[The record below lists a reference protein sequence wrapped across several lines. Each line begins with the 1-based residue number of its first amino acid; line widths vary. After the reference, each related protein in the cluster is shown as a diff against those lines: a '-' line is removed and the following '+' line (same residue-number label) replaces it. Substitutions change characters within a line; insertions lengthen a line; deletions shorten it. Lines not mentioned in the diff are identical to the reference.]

1 VLVVVVTGIV
11 LHAGRAARARPV
23 RKRNRARLS

>member
-1 VLVVVVTGIV
+1 VTGIV
-11 LHAGRAARARPV
+11 LHAGHAARARPV